1 MKRLVALSL
10 CLMMV
15 LLAVAGCSPSSDGD
29 KTGGLEAITYSMA
42 TGPADG
48 GATIQGTAWADV
60 VKRLAGLNVKVVT
73 SGGYLANVAFVE
85 NGDADLGIA
94 SAGLFRAAL
103 NGEADFVNY
112 KECENLRA
120 ICPIVPGVSQF
131 FTARDDIKTMADLN
145 GCSIN
150 VVTAATI
157 PGWWNPRILEALGIE
172 YKRVETGYGSANE
185 MIQDGT
191 LDVNA
196 IFGGVPHT
204 QLMQIEAVTDV
215 RLIEYTDEQIE
226 KLTQVYPDLIKTT
239 VPGGLTREL
248 LKISPR

>member
-103 NGEADFVNY
+103 NGEADFVITRV
-112 KECENLRA
+112 KIFARLPHHAE
-120 ICPIVPGVSQF
+120 ISQF
-131 FTARDDIKTMADLN
+131 SLQE
-145 GCSIN
+145 
-150 VVTAATI
+150 TI
-157 PGWWNPRILEALGIE
+157 LRRW
-172 YKRVETGYGSANE
+172 
-185 MIQDGT
+185 
-191 LDVNA
+191 
-196 IFGGVPHT
+196 
-204 QLMQIEAVTDV
+204 QI
-215 RLIEYTDEQIE
+215 
-226 KLTQVYPDLIKTT
+226 
-239 VPGGLTREL
+239 
-248 LKISPR
+248 